1 MQIRNLGGSGLR
13 VSAVGLG
20 CNNFGQRT
28 DLETSRKVIH
38 KAIDLGITLFDTADI
53 YAGIGGSEKVLGE
66 VLGDRRKDIVLATK
80 FSKAMST
87 DGTKQGASRRYIMSA
102 VEASLK
108 RMKTDWIDLY
118 QQHDYD
124 PLTPIDETLRALDDL
139 IRQGKVRYIGN
150 SNFPAWRIAE
160 AEYVA
165 RELGASRFVSCQDE
179 YSLVVRDIEKDLLP
193 AAQEYKLGL
202 LPFFP
207 LASGLLDRQ
216 IQARRGSARRHPLRQ
231 GAWPARPLRHAAQRG
246 HRREASGVRAG
257 TRPHHAG
264 TGVLLAGRAAASLE
278 RHRRRH
284 ARRTGRAERES
295 DRLDA
300 ERGRN
305 CGGRRDYEVASPFRG
320 ASKMRTRNLEIPGS
334 SFGRPGMTNLPPHR
348 IALTGA
354 PSGNTASAIALH
366 DSAVR
371 KEARIEI
378 R

>member
-53 YAGIGGSEKVLGE
+53 YAGHGRLRDRARRRARRPPQGHRA
-66 VLGDRRKDIVLATK
+66 GDQIFQADERQTAPSRAPRAAT
-80 FSKAMST
+80 SCP
-87 DGTKQGASRRYIMSA
+87 A

-108 RMKTDWIDLY
+108 RLKTDYIDLY

-124 PLTPIDETLRALDDL
+124 PLTPIEETMRALDDL
-139 IRQGKVRYIGN
+139 VRQGKVRYIGN

-160 AEYVA
+160 AELVA
-165 RELGASRFVSCQDE
+165 RQMNVNRFVSCQDE

-207 LASGLLDRQ
+207 LASGLLTGKYKRGAAAPDDTRFAKAPRA
-216 IQARRGSARRHPLRQ
+216 ARA
-231 GAWPARPLRHAAQRG
+231 LRHAAQRR
-246 HRREASGVRAG
+246 HRRKAAG
-257 TRPHHAG
+257 LRRQERPHHAG
-264 TGVLLAGRAAASLE
+264 ARLLLARLAPASLQ

-284 ARRTGRAERES
+284 PRRAGRAERES
-295 DRLDA
+295 DQL
-300 ERGRN
+300 
-305 CGGRRDYEVASPFRG
+305 
-320 ASKMRTRNLEIPGS
+320 GS
-334 SFGRPGMTNLPPHR
+334 
-348 IALTGA
+348 
-354 PSGNTASAIALH
+354 
-366 DSAVR
+366 
-371 KEARIEI
+371 
-378 R
+378 